1 MPEMK
6 FNEKQIEFMRN
17 IGIVVDF
24 EKLSDA
30 DLVLIEEKV
39 ADRLETSGFDEDYNV
54 TDEGKMCES
63 ILDMI

>member
-1 MPEMK
+1 MK

-17 IGIVVDF
+17 F

>member
-1 MPEMK
+1 MK

-54 TDEGKMCES
+54 TDEGKRCES

>member
-1 MPEMK
+1 MK

-17 IGIVVDF
+17 LGIVVDF

>member
-1 MPEMK
+1 MK
-6 FNEKQIEFMRN
+6 FNEKQIEFMRD

-30 DLVLIEEKV
+30 DLALIEEKV
-39 ADRLETSGFDEDYNV
+39 ADRLETSGFDEDYNA

>member
-1 MPEMK
+1 MK
-6 FNEKQIEFMRN
+6 FNEKQIEFMRD

>member
-1 MPEMK
+1 
-6 FNEKQIEFMRN
+6 MRN

>member
-1 MPEMK
+1 MK